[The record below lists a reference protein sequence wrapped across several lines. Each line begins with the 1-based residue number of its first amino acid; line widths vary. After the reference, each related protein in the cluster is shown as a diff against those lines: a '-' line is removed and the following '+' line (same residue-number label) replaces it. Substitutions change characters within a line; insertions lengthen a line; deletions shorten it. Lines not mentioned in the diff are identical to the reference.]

1 MVEGY
6 ENTGSGLGIILGA
19 LGLFGLAYYLNRKKC
34 PRCHFENPP
43 ESSSCCSCGG
53 QL

>member
-1 MVEGY
+1 MAEGY

-34 PRCHFENPP
+34 PRCQVENSP
-43 ESSSCCSCGG
+43 ESICCYACGG